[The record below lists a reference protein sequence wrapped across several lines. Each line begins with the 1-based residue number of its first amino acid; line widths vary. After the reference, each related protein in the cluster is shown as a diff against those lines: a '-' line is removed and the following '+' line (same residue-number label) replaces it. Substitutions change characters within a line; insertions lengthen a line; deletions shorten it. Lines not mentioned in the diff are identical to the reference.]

1 MRKVIIIGCPGAG
14 KSTFARKLRDDTNLP
29 LYYLDMLWHKE
40 DKTNISREEFDTK
53 LNDILKK
60 DKWIIDGNYLRTLE
74 MRLKE
79 CDTVFLLD
87 YPLEVCLDGAKS
99 RIGKK
104 REDMPWVETELDE
117 EFKQFIEDFSKEQ
130 LPQVYE
136 LLDKYSEELNIIIFK
151 SRVEAEKYNK
161 IVIKNKKMN
170 L

>member
-1 MRKVIIIGCPGAG
+1 MRKVIVIGCPGAG
-14 KSTFARKLRDDTNLP
+14 KSTFARKLRDATNLP

-104 REDMPWVETELDE
+104 REDMPWVESELDE

>member
-104 REDMPWVETELDE
+104 REDMPWVESELDE